1 MTKKDV
7 FKHSFLIFTLFLTV
21 VITALSISSTITIR
35 RRNIVNQYDF
45 ANLQGEANRVIL
57 FIGDGM
63 GENHL
68 NVAEKYLERTLY
80 MRSFSN
86 SGKVSTF
93 SKNLFIPTDSAAS
106 ATAMATGKKV
116 INREV
121 SYHNKENINTITEY
135 AKMLGKGVGIVTT
148 DNLYGATPAA
158 FSSHAADRGD
168 SDTIIKNQIKSNVD
182 IFLGCGKNA
191 YGKYQTEIINNGYT
205 FVTSMGE
212 LKNQNHKILGAFD
225 AISGDNL
232 NPTLIELSLFA
243 LSYLEKNYPDGY
255 FLLIEGAHIDKM
267 SHKNNIIKMIA
278 YLDEFDK
285 TIEEVDKT
293 MRGKT
298 SYTIIVT
305 ADHETGKLKSNGEL
319 KENITDKLYNS
330 KGHTSRDVCYF
341 IKGSLATKKEYNIQK
356 KIDNTDIYKIC
367 YQLLSNKGANND
379 RYTLSFE

>member
-68 NVAEKYLERTLY
+68 NVVEKYLERTLY

-116 INREV
+116 INHEV

-267 SHKNNIIKMIA
+267 SQNTTGLQPVKIK
-278 YLDEFDK
+278 
-285 TIEEVDKT
+285 
-293 MRGKT
+293 
-298 SYTIIVT
+298 S
-305 ADHETGKLKSNGEL
+305 
-319 KENITDKLYNS
+319 
-330 KGHTSRDVCYF
+330 
-341 IKGSLATKKEYNIQK
+341 
-356 KIDNTDIYKIC
+356 
-367 YQLLSNKGANND
+367 
-379 RYTLSFE
+379 